1 MKITIIVDNHGNT
14 AFHPEFGLSLL
25 IQEKDLEYLFDT
37 GAGVALYPNLFLL
50 KKDLTSIKNVILS
63 HGHTTIPADFVSF
76 LREKSI
82 AVPVFKRVIS
92 AATRMEQCIRSLC
105 RKLLKRS

>member
-37 GAGVALYPNLFLL
+37 GAGVALYPNLVLL
-50 KKDLTSIKNVILS
+50 KKDLTSIRYYCECGCTGTNTDRL
-63 HGHTTIPADFVSF
+63 D
-76 LREKSI
+76 
-82 AVPVFKRVIS
+82 
-92 AATRMEQCIRSLC
+92 
-105 RKLLKRS
+105 